1 MQTKIATFTIAQS
14 FAGNTALNVPY
25 FCSFLQKKVR
35 KCLLYARACS
45 SVVEHYTDNVVVGS
59 SILPTRTLY
68 IRYNISMKVPKEVQ
82 TIISTLTGAGF
93 EAFAVGGCVRDLLM
107 EREPKDWDV
116 TTSATPEEIQKL
128 FPKSFYTNAFGTVTV
143 LCGKEKNISEV
154 EVTTYRVDAGYN
166 DQRHPD
172 SVTFTKSLKEDLAR
186 RDFTVN
192 AMALGVAASDEHR
205 EYSVVIN
212 DITVIDPFGGL
223 RDLND
228 RVIRAVG
235 TPSERFSE
243 DALRL
248 MRAVRFSAQLDFS
261 IEDRTLKAITEYAPA
276 IDAVSDERV
285 RDELI
290 KLVMS
295 SHPEKGMN
303 LLQHT
308 GLLAIIL
315 PELQEGVGVG
325 QNKHHIYTVFD
336 HCVKSLQF
344 AAHYGYPLHVRLA
357 SLFHDIGKPRTKR
370 LQGNDYTFYAHDIV
384 GARMTEHLMKRL
396 KFPNDLIEQVSH
408 LVRQHMFYY
417 DVGKVT
423 PAGARRLLRRVGKE
437 NFEDLIKLRIAERKG
452 SGVPKAEPYRLRH
465 LQFMVEQ
472 ASKEPITVGQLKIAG
487 NDLITELGMRP
498 GPMFGGILNALL
510 AEVLEDPS
518 KNTREYLLGRAKELK
533 DKDADE
539 LKKLGA
545 TAIEEEE
552 KKQEEE
558 IKRKYRV

>member
-1 MQTKIATFTIAQS
+1 M
-14 FAGNTALNVPY
+14 
-25 FCSFLQKKVR
+25 
-35 KCLLYARACS
+35 
-45 SVVEHYTDNVVVGS
+45 D
-59 SILPTRTLY
+59 LPTEVKFIITTL
-68 IRYNISMKVPKEVQ
+68 NQ
-82 TIISTLTGAGF
+82 AGF
-93 EAFAVGGCVRDLLM
+93 EAYAVGGCVRDLLL
-107 EREPKDWDV
+107 EKEPSDWDV
-116 TTSATPEEIQKL
+116 TTSANPNEIQKV
-128 FPKSFYTNAFGTVTV
+128 FPKSFYTNNFGTVTV
-143 LCGKEKNISEV
+143 LCGKDAKISEV
-154 EVTTYRVDAGYN
+154 EVTTYRVDAEYN

-192 AMALGVAASDEHR
+192 AMALRLAPLEAGLAQGEPSPD
-205 EYSVVIN
+205 SVIIN
-212 DITVIDPFGGL
+212 GMTVIDPFGGL
-223 RDLND
+223 KDLND

-235 TPSERFSE
+235 KPSERFSE

-248 MRAVRFSAQLDFS
+248 MRAVRFSAQLGFT
-261 IEDRTLKAITEYAPA
+261 IEEHTLKAITEYAPS
-276 IDAVSDERV
+276 IEAVSHERV

-295 SHPEKGMN
+295 AHPEQGMN
-303 LLQHT
+303 LLQQT

-344 AAHYGYPLHVRLA
+344 AAHYSYPLHVRLA

-396 KFPNDLIEQVSH
+396 KFSSEITKQVTH

-423 PAGARRLLRRVGKE
+423 PAGARRLLVRVGKE

-472 ASKEPITVGQLKIAG
+472 ASKEPITVGQLKLTG
-487 NDLITELGMRP
+487 SDLVTDLGMRP
-498 GPMFGGILNALL
+498 GPIFGGILNALL
-510 AEVLEDPS
+510 AEVLEDPT
-518 KNTREYLLGRAKELK
+518 KNTKEYLLERAKDLK
-533 DKDADE
+533 DKNVDD
-539 LKKLGA
+539 LKKLGE
-545 TAIEEEE
+545 TAIKEEQ

-558 IKRKYRV
+558 IRRKYRV